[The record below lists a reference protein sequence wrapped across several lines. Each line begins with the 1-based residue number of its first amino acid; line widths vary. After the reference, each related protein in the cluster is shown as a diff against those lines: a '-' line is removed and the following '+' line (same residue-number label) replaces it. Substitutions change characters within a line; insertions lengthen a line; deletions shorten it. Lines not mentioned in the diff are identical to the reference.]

1 MIFAA
6 ILLLAAN
13 AAAAPPWHLTVNG
26 LGPVRIGMSPKQ
38 SANALGTKL
47 SGGATESGAVC
58 VEKRADSLPGVTFM
72 FENGR
77 LTRISV
83 HQPSQITTPRGVGAG
98 ASADQVRKAYGAR
111 LRVENTKYE
120 PPPAEYLTYWTVAN
134 KRGVRF
140 ETDSN
145 RRVAV
150 MHAGTESIIY
160 VEGCA

>member
-1 MIFAA
+1 MTFAA
-6 ILLLAAN
+6 FLLFATN
-13 AAAAPPWHLTVNG
+13 AAAAPAWHLTVNG
-26 LGPVRIGMSPKQ
+26 LGPVRIGMSPTH
-38 SANALGTKL
+38 SANALGAKL
-47 SGGATESGAVC
+47 SGGAADSRAVC
-58 VEKRADSLPGVTFM
+58 IEKQADSLPGVTFM

-83 HQPSQITTPRGVGAG
+83 REPSPITTPRGIGAG

-111 LRVENTKYE
+111 LSVENTKYE

-134 KRGVRF
+134 RRGVRF

-145 RRVAV
+145 RRIAV
-150 MHAGTESIIY
+150 MHAGTSSIIY